1 VRRSIGID
9 FGPALAAYSTA
20 GDATALAGD
29 ADRFGRVERG
39 LAEMTADDHVR
50 SALDHLEPRGHLA
63 WGAPAVGRREVLEH
77 ELTGS
82 VDLNGEGAER
92 MEGTPEVGIERE
104 RGMVSSV

>member
-1 VRRSIGID
+1 
-9 FGPALAAYSTA
+9 
-20 GDATALAGD
+20 
-29 ADRFGRVERG
+29 
-39 LAEMTADDHVR
+39 
-50 SALDHLEPRGHLA
+50 
-63 WGAPAVGRREVLEH
+63 VLEH